1 MCFCKRCS
9 NTFPAKLIEGKTFEY
24 GCNTVIGYLD
34 KALVGAIAISTDNK
48 TIEQLSN
55 AKVTLHRFKKKTYP
69 RIMKSVTATDN
80 IKNKKKKN
88 RNSGNTSYGIWRSDR
103 R

>member
-1 MCFCKRCS
+1 M
-9 NTFPAKLIEGKTFEY
+9 TDM
-24 GCNTVIGYLD
+24 TVIGYLD
-34 KALVGAIAISTDNK
+34 QAIVGAIAIGANNK
-48 TIEQLSN
+48 TIESLSQT
-55 AKVTLHRFKKKTYP
+55 KVTLHTFKKKTYP

-88 RNSGNTSYGIWRSDR
+88 RNSGNTAYGSWGSGR